1 MVDVKG
7 CTDADVLLA
16 ITRDAVRR
24 PVAEGMMTL
33 LIGITHY
40 LPIKDGLVRSGRWA
54 RRVEPTDEWAEL
66 LLEWPE
72 QVEYEGIRPA
82 LVSSASEGAVTSP
95 AGFRP

>member
-1 MVDVKG
+1 MVDVKA

-33 LIGITHY
+33 L
-40 LPIKDGLVRSGRWA
+40 
-54 RRVEPTDEWAEL
+54 
-66 LLEWPE
+66 LEWPE
-72 QVEYEGIRPA
+72 QVEYERIRPA